1 MTASLPRAL
10 VWDDDPSTS
19 RAVTAI
25 LCRSGFEVIA
35 TVVSPADALM
45 AVEFSAPDVV
55 VVDLALTGDLGL
67 GMISAFRAAQPRC
80 AIVVLSPFEALRPAA
95 IAAGAY
101 DVVVNA
107 ASDLRALERCLVRA
121 AADWAA
127 AGPLAEADPQETVVA
142 ETSAVVATTAGKRRT
157 KAPFS

>member
-1 MTASLPRAL
+1 MTAGLPRAL
-10 VWDDDPSTS
+10 LWDDDPSSS
-19 RAVTAI
+19 RAVAAI
-25 LCRSGFEVIA
+25 LRRSGFEVIA
-35 TVVSPADALM
+35 TVVSLADASL
-45 AVEFSAPDVV
+45 AVELSAPDIV

-67 GMISAFRAAQPRC
+67 GMISAFRTAQPRC

-107 ASDLRALERCLVRA
+107 GSDLRALERCLLRA

-127 AGPLAEADPQETVVA
+127 AGLPAEAGPQETLVA
-142 ETSAVVATTAGKRRT
+142 ETPPVVATAAGKRRT